1 MAAHGKLSSKIR
13 QLKFMQRAAATD
25 RDKTTHANTTEEP
38 SVSYRV
44 QDGQGSSGFSEDWAV
59 EASKTRCIV
68 MTRTNPSIATESRQG
83 ILSFGPIDVEEQQ
96 EALVTK
102 DIGAAGQGDMPFHD
116 DDDDDH
122 PSRAKKR
129 KSPPQQD
136 TIPHAHGM
144 DGAVADAMHP
154 EASSGSTMHSKK
166 KNKKKNKKK
175 KKGKT

>member
-1 MAAHGKLSSKIR
+1 MAAHGKLSSKIK

-25 RDKTTHANTTEEP
+25 RDKATHTNTTEEP

-83 ILSFGPIDVEEQQ
+83 ILSFGQIAGPLDVEEQQ

-102 DIGAAGQGDMPFHD
+102 DIGAAGQGDKPFHHHHD
-116 DDDDDH
+116 DDH
-122 PSRAKKR
+122 HAPKKR

-154 EASSGSTMHSKK
+154 ETSNGSTMHSKK
-166 KNKKKNKKK
+166 KNKKNK

>member
-1 MAAHGKLSSKIR
+1 MAAHGKLSSKIK

-25 RDKTTHANTTEEP
+25 RDKTTHTNTTEEP

-83 ILSFGPIDVEEQQ
+83 ILSFGPIDLEEQQ

-102 DIGAAGQGDMPFHD
+102 DIGAAGQGDMPFHH
-116 DDDDDH
+116 DDDH
-122 PSRAKKR
+122 HHASKKR

-154 EASSGSTMHSKK
+154 EASSTMHSKK
-166 KNKKKNKKK
+166 KNKKKKK